1 MAVFFAAQKLIN
13 LTLHINR
20 YLNRLMH
27 MKYPK
32 IVRTYCPKC
41 KKHTEHTVSV
51 TKRKARGKAHPMSLA
66 QRRFKAKL
74 RGYGSFPRPN
84 PKGEGKPTKKV
95 DLRLKCKD
103 CGKMHTKKGFR
114 SKKFEIR
121 GK

>member
-1 MAVFFAAQKLIN
+1 MA
-13 LTLHINR
+13 
-20 YLNRLMH
+20 

-32 IVRTYCPKC
+32 NMMTYCPHC

-51 TKRKARGKAHPMSLA
+51 TSRGARGKAHPMSKA

-74 RGYGSFPRPN
+74 KGYGSFPRPN

-95 DLRLKCKD
+95 DLRLKCNVCK
-103 CGKMHTKKGFR
+103 KMHTKKGFR
-114 SKKFEIR
+114 AKKFELK